1 MKRFSEQFKI
11 RAGNIKLREDERHE
25 LRQRLLSYMEY
36 HPLHQAEGLK
46 TARSFETVSA
56 GVFLKY
62 LSKGH
67 VWGKAAGLMSVFLL
81 VLIPVMAEN
90 SLPGET
96 LYPVKVRFNEELRGA
111 LASSPYQKIE
121 WETELLER
129 RVSEANLL
137 ADSGRLTPAVEAGV
151 AVAIKQH
158 SDAAKKSI
166 DSIRTSDESEAAFA
180 EIALVSALEVSAEML
195 VSKKDAGTQTSSSS
209 ALSSA
214 VNEAKASMTKVE
226 DTPPYDKLMGR
237 LETETTRAYEY
248 LGSLS
253 DSISSDTYSDI
264 EKRLGDIRT
273 KIDDAAKLR
282 SEDEVAAARL
292 LVEALNSTGKVISFM
307 TNLNVRNKVLIED
320 LVPAALSREERKV
333 TLINRLEEIDSDVVK
348 IQVAI
353 NKLATSSIDYKNL
366 SEGIKSNNELRASIN
381 TAIESDNLASAEKG
395 LVSLSELVVKLSTSI
410 KVLGIKL
417 DI

>member
-1 MKRFSEQFKI
+1 MKKFSEQFKNQ
-11 RAGNIKLREDERHE
+11 AGNIKLREEERHE

-36 HPLHQAEGLK
+36 HPLPQSDGLK
-46 TARSFETVSA
+46 NVHTSNNVSI
-56 GVFLKY
+56 GMFLKY
-62 LSKGH
+62 VSKGH
-67 VWGKAAGLMSVFLL
+67 VWGKAAGLVSIFLL
-81 VLIPVMAEN
+81 VLVPVMAEN
-90 SLPGET
+90 ALPGET

-129 RVSEANLL
+129 RVTEANLL

-166 DSIRTSDESEAAFA
+166 DSIRVNDESEAAFA
-180 EIALVSALEVSAEML
+180 EIALASALEVSAEML
-195 VSKKDAGTQTSSSS
+195 MSKDVDAQISSSS

-214 VNEAKASMTKVE
+214 VNEARASVNTDD
-226 DTPPYDKLMGR
+226 DTPSYDKLMGR

-264 EKRLGDIRT
+264 ESRLGDVRA
-273 KIDDAAKLR
+273 KIDDAAKLKE
-282 SEDEVAAARL
+282 EDEAAAAKL

-307 TNLNVRNKVLIED
+307 TNLNVRNNVLIED
-320 LVPAALSREERKV
+320 LVPAALSREERRNI
-333 TLINRLEEIDSDVVK
+333 LASRLEQLDAEMTEIKTAVDT
-348 IQVAI
+348 
-353 NKLATSSIDYKNL
+353 LATSSVDYQNL
-366 SEGIKSNNELRASIN
+366 TEEIESHNELRVSIDN
-381 TAIESDNLASAEKG
+381 AVESDNLASAEKS
-395 LVSLSELVVKLSTSI
+395 LVDLAELMVRLSNSI
-410 KVLGIKL
+410 KVLGIEL
-417 DI
+417 